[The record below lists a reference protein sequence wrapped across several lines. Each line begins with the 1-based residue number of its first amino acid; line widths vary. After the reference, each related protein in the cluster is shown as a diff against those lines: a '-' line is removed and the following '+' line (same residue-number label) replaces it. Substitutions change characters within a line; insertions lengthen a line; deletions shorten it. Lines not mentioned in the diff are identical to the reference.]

1 MLTIKN
7 RIKRKD
13 YRGKK
18 SILQFSNSTK
28 KLKKL
33 DLYIIKKFLGT
44 YVFMIMAVMSIAIV
58 IDVSEKLRDF
68 TDENNSIGFWDV
80 MIGYYPYFFLHYVNL
95 FSSLIIFLAVLFF
108 TSFMAQ
114 RSEVIAIL
122 SNGVSF
128 ARFTR
133 PYMIVSTF
141 LLLVAL
147 LMNHFVVP
155 HSNKK
160 RLDFESKYITVLEGN
175 FRKVTVE
182 IDSNTIVRFQ
192 RINTRHNSVDR
203 LWVEKWFTN
212 NDGVYELT
220 SDMQVNS
227 AKGDSVL
234 FNWELNNVFIR
245 QISDSGETILRY
257 DKVDTLLN
265 FNTKD
270 LAQRSNIMEAM
281 NTQELIKFRNRE
293 REKGSTM
300 LTNIEISLYERTA
313 YPFATYILTLI
324 GVAVSSKKS
333 REGVGKNLIIGLIA
347 SVTYIF
353 FMKMTTVASTN
364 IGLAPKIAVWVPN
377 IIFSVVAIYL
387 YFKRVRD

>member
-1 MLTIKN
+1 M
-7 RIKRKD
+7 
-13 YRGKK
+13 
-18 SILQFSNSTK
+18 IL
-28 KLKKL
+28 
-33 DLYIIKKFLGT
+33 
-44 YVFMIMAVMSIAIV
+44 AVMSIAMV

-68 TDENNSIGFWDV
+68 TDESNNLGFLD
-80 MIGYYPYFFLHYVNL
+80 IALGYYPYFFLHYVNL

-133 PYMIVSTF
+133 PYMLVSTF
-141 LLLVAL
+141 LLLIAL

-160 RLDFESKYITVLEGN
+160 RLAFESKNITLIEGK
-175 FRKVTVE
+175 FKKVTIE
-182 IDSNTIVRFQ
+182 IDSNTIVRFNH
-192 RINTRHNSVDR
+192 INTRHNKVDR
-203 LWVEKWFTN
+203 LWVEKWHTN
-212 NDGVYELT
+212 ASGVYELT

-227 AKGDSVL
+227 AKGDSIL
-234 FNWELNNVFIR
+234 HEWELTNVFIR
-245 QISDSGETILRY
+245 QISDTGETIVRY
-257 DKVDTLLN
+257 EKLDTLLN

-281 NTQELIKFRNRE
+281 NTQELIKFRNKE
-293 REKGSTM
+293 RKKGSTM
-300 LTNIEISLYERTA
+300 LTSIEIVLYERTA

-324 GVAVSSKKS
+324 GVAVSSRKS
-333 REGVGKNLIIGLIA
+333 REGVGKNLIVGLVA

-364 IGLAPKIAVWVPN
+364 VGLSPKIAVWVPN
-377 IIFSVVAIYL
+377 ILFAFVAAYL
-387 YFKRVRD
+387 YLKRIRE

>member
-1 MLTIKN
+1 M
-7 RIKRKD
+7 
-13 YRGKK
+13 
-18 SILQFSNSTK
+18 IL
-28 KLKKL
+28 
-33 DLYIIKKFLGT
+33 
-44 YVFMIMAVMSIAIV
+44 AVMSIAIV

-68 TDENNSIGFWDV
+68 TDESNNLGFLDV
-80 MIGYYPYFFLHYVNL
+80 ALGYYPYFFLHYVNL

-141 LLLVAL
+141 LLLIAL

-160 RLDFESKYITVLEGN
+160 RLAFESKNITLVEGN
-175 FRKVTVE
+175 FKKVTIEV
-182 IDSNTIVRFQ
+182 DSNTIIRFNH
-192 RINTRHNSVDR
+192 INTRHNRVDR
-203 LWVEKWFTN
+203 LWVEKWHTN
-212 NDGVYELT
+212 DKGVYELT
-220 SDMQVNS
+220 SDMQVNA

-234 FNWELNNVFIR
+234 HNWELNNVFIR
-245 QISDSGETILRY
+245 KISDSGEVIIRY

-293 REKGSTM
+293 REKGSTL
-300 LTNIEISLYERTA
+300 LTNIEIVLYERTA

-324 GVAVSSKKS
+324 GVAVSSRKS
-333 REGVGKNLIIGLIA
+333 REGVGKNLIVGLIT

-364 IGLAPKIAVWVPN
+364 VGLAPRIAVWVPN
-377 IIFSVVAIYL
+377 ILFAFVAAYL
-387 YFKRVRD
+387 YFKRVKE

>member
-1 MLTIKN
+1 M
-7 RIKRKD
+7 
-13 YRGKK
+13 
-18 SILQFSNSTK
+18 
-28 KLKKL
+28 KKL
-33 DLYIIKKFLGT
+33 DLYIIRKFLGT
-44 YVFMIMAVMSIAIV
+44 YIFMILAVMSIAIV
-58 IDVSEKLRDF
+58 IDISEKLRDF
-68 TDENNSIGFWDV
+68 TDENNNITFSDIAL
-80 MIGYYPYFFLHYVNL
+80 GYYPYFFLHYVNL
-95 FSSLIIFLAVLFF
+95 FSSLIIFLSVLFF

-133 PYMIVSTF
+133 PYMMVST
-141 LLLVAL
+141 LLLAIAL
-147 LMNHFVVP
+147 LMNHLVVP

-175 FRKVTVE
+175 FKKVTVV
-182 IDSNTIVRFQ
+182 IDSNTIVRFN
-192 RINTRHNSVDR
+192 RINAKHNRVDR
-203 LWVEKWFTN
+203 LWVEKWATN
-212 NDGVYELT
+212 KDGVYELT

-227 AKGDSVL
+227 ANGDSVL
-234 FNWELNNVFIR
+234 HNWELHNVFIR
-245 QISDSGETILRY
+245 NIKEEGGEEIVRY
-257 DKVDTLLN
+257 DQVDTLLN

-293 REKGSTM
+293 KEKGSTL
-300 LTNIEISLYERTA
+300 LTNIEIVLYERTA

-324 GVAVSSKKS
+324 GVAVSSRKS
-333 REGVGKNLIIGLIA
+333 REGVGKNLIVGLIA

-364 IGLAPKIAVWVPN
+364 VGLAPWIAVWVPN
-377 IIFSVVAIYL
+377 IIFAFVALYL
-387 YFKRVRD
+387 FMKRVKE

>member
-1 MLTIKN
+1 
-7 RIKRKD
+7 
-13 YRGKK
+13 
-18 SILQFSNSTK
+18 
-28 KLKKL
+28 LKKL

-44 YVFMIMAVMSIAIV
+44 YVFMIMAVMSIAMV

-68 TDENNSIGFWDV
+68 TDESNNLGFLDV
-80 MIGYYPYFFLHYVNL
+80 ALGYYPYFFLHYVNL

-141 LLLVAL
+141 LLLIAL
-147 LMNHFVVP
+147 MMNHFVVP

-160 RLDFESKYITVLEGN
+160 RLAFESKNITLVEGK
-175 FRKVTVE
+175 FKKVTVE
-182 IDSNTIVRFQ
+182 IDSNTIVRFNH
-192 RINTRHNSVDR
+192 INTRHNRVDR
-203 LWVEKWFTN
+203 LWVEKWRTN
-212 NDGVYELT
+212 DKGVYELT
-220 SDMQVNS
+220 SDMQVNA

-234 FNWELNNVFIR
+234 YKWELNNVFIR
-245 QISDSGETILRY
+245 RISDSGEVIKRY

-281 NTQELIKFRNRE
+281 NTPELIKFRNRE
-293 REKGSTM
+293 KEKGSTM
-300 LTNIEISLYERTA
+300 LTSIEIVLYERTA

-324 GVAVSSKKS
+324 GVAVSSRKS
-333 REGVGKNLIIGLIA
+333 REGVGKNLIVGLIA

-364 IGLAPKIAVWVPN
+364 VGLAPRIAVWVPN
-377 IIFSVVAIYL
+377 ILFAIVAVFLYL
-387 YFKRVRD
+387 KRVKE

>member
-1 MLTIKN
+1 M
-7 RIKRKD
+7 
-13 YRGKK
+13 
-18 SILQFSNSTK
+18 
-28 KLKKL
+28 KKL

-44 YVFMIMAVMSIAIV
+44 YVFMILAVMSIAIV

-68 TDENNSIGFWDV
+68 TDESNDIGFLDV
-80 MIGYYPYFFLHYVNL
+80 MLGYYPYFFLHYVNL

-133 PYMIVSTF
+133 PYMMVSTF
-141 LLLVAL
+141 LLLIAL

-160 RLDFESKYITVLEGN
+160 RLDFESKYVTLVEGK
-175 FRKVTVE
+175 FKKVTIE
-182 IDSNTIVRFQ
+182 IDSNTIVRFN
-192 RINTRHNSVDR
+192 RINTRHNRVDR
-203 LWVEKWFTN
+203 LWVETWKTN
-212 NDGVYELT
+212 KKGVYELT
-220 SDMQVNS
+220 TDMQVNL
-227 AKGDSVL
+227 ANGDSVKH
-234 FNWELNNVFIR
+234 NWELNNVFIR
-245 QISDSGETILRY
+245 EISDSGETILRY
-257 DKVDTLLN
+257 DKLDTLLN
-265 FNTKD
+265 FSTKD

-281 NTQELIKFRNRE
+281 STQELIKFRNRE

-300 LTNIEISLYERTA
+300 LTNIEIVLYERTA

-324 GVAVSSKKS
+324 GVAVSSRKS
-333 REGVGKNLIIGLIA
+333 REGVGKNLIVGLII
-347 SVTYIF
+347 SVIYIF

-364 IGLAPKIAVWVPN
+364 VGLAPKIAVWVPN
-377 IIFSVVAIYL
+377 VIFALVAFYL
-387 YFKRVRD
+387 YFKRIRE